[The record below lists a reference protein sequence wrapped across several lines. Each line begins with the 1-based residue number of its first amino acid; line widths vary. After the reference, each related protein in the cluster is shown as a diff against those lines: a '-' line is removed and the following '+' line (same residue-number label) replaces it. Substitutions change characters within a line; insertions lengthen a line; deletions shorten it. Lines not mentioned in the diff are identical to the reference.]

1 MFNKSS
7 FHETALKQWAYEY
20 LKDNTHL
27 PHLAILNI
35 VSDEINKI
43 IPSLKNNKTFKNRII
58 KISKENAL

>member
-7 FHETALKQWAYEY
+7 FYETALKQWAYEY
-20 LKDNTHL
+20 LKNNTNL

-43 IPSLKNNKTFKNRII
+43 IPSLKNNKTFENII
-58 KISKENAL
+58 MKIAKVNK